1 VHENTE
7 KRYMATCPWL
17 EVAEE
22 DEPLFPD
29 VATAI

>member
-1 VHENTE
+1 MNNTG
-7 KRYMATCPWL
+7 KRYMAKYPWL